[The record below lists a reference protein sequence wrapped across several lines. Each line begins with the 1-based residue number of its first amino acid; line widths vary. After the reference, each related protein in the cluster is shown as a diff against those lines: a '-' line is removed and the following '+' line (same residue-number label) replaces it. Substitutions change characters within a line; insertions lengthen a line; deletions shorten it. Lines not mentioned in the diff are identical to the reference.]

1 MIEIPFV
8 DALQERVKSMR
19 VRLTVELRHDEYYL
33 IMDGTETYPGN
44 PEKWDM
50 MWGGFILF
58 ATFHVRDHVHY
69 QPKQLTTTRVEF
81 KIGSVMDILKNT

>member
-8 DALQERVKSMR
+8 DAVQARVKPMR
-19 VRLTVELRHDEYYL
+19 VQLTVELRRDNYYL
-33 IMDGTETYPGN
+33 IVDGTKTYPGN

-50 MWGGFILF
+50 MWGGFVVF
-58 ATFHVRDHVHY
+58 ATFHLRDHVHY
-69 QPKQLTTTRVEF
+69 KPKQLTTTRVEF